1 MVSIATNKF
10 MAILNMRWPFKM
22 YSNAAISKEV
32 NNLFTTKKK
41 NKDIKWYEADID
53 NVSKS

>member
-10 MAILNMRWPFKM
+10 MAILNIRWPFKM

-41 NKDIKWYEADID
+41 NKDIKWYGADID